1 MYGPQNKWCF
11 VPGCKNTSRSAP
23 NKKFFIPENCSRK
36 VKWFKAARRDFP
48 KSKSTFFCCEDH
60 FKLEAD
66 MENYIRYKLIGG
78 KMILKADVVPHLFD
92 CQPDRKRA
100 ASTPE

>member
-1 MYGPQNKWCF
+1 
-11 VPGCKNTSRSAP
+11 
-23 NKKFFIPENCSRK
+23 
-36 VKWFKAARRDFP
+36 
-48 KSKSTFFCCEDH
+48 
-60 FKLEAD
+60 LEAD

-100 ASTPE
+100 ASTPERSVAFKRQRKQLVEEALCEAKEVNRTELELTTTVIDFDQPNLMCGI